1 MWITPAG
8 GGVWRTENAL
18 APNPKW
24 KYLGGSFGINAAGTI
39 SIDPNDPSAN
49 TLWVG
54 TGEGN
59 TCGSGCVAGV
69 GLYKTTDG
77 GNHWSGPYG
86 TSAFNARGVGTIRV
100 KPGDPNT
107 IYAGSAFAVRGHSS
121 VCCYGGISQYR
132 ALIPGAPQWGLY
144 RSTDGGAT
152 WTLVHNGSTSPA
164 DCGTRH
170 RRDREQHDALLTARR
185 A

>member
-77 GNHWSGPYG
+77 GDHWSGPYG

-132 ALIPGAPQWGLY
+132 ALIPGRAAVGPLPVHGRRCDVDARAQRFDEPRGL
-144 RSTDGGAT
+144 R
-152 WTLVHNGSTSPA
+152 H
-164 DCGTRH
+164 RH